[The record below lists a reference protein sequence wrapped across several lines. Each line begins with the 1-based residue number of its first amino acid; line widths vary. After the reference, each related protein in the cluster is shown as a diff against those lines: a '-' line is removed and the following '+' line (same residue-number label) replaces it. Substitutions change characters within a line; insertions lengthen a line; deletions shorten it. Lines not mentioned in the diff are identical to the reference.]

1 MKKQIIFFTF
11 LIMFSGCMNKPKEL
25 EDSEVA
31 RFGNQILTEN
41 QLKTSGFFGTTDS
54 AEYVRTK
61 INEWIIRQA
70 LLEKAYENLGNRDKD
85 IENQVNEYRNTLY
98 IHKHRQ
104 LLLSKKIDTLISTT
118 QIQEYY
124 NKFKEELT
132 LNYPIVQAYVI
143 KLASSNLQQDEILKL
158 LRMNDEKSLT
168 ELKTLCYQNSTCY
181 MLNPKWIP
189 LSNLLDM
196 TSLTSQTINMNNI
209 AKGRIYYNNTDEENV
224 YIKIIDFVKSGEEP
238 PLDFISKKIEEMI
251 LRKRKEMFLTKYENE
266 LLQEALQHKK
276 AIVKAEE

>member
-1 MKKQIIFFTF
+1 
-11 LIMFSGCMNKPKEL
+11 
-25 EDSEVA
+25 
-31 RFGNQILTEN
+31 
-41 QLKTSGFFGTTDS
+41 
-54 AEYVRTK
+54 
-61 INEWIIRQA
+61 
-70 LLEKAYENLGNRDKD
+70 
-85 IENQVNEYRNTLY
+85 
-98 IHKHRQ
+98 
-104 LLLSKKIDTLISTT
+104 
-118 QIQEYY
+118 
-124 NKFKEELT
+124 
-132 LNYPIVQAYVI
+132 
-143 KLASSNLQQDEILKL
+143 
-158 LRMNDEKSLT
+158 
-168 ELKTLCYQNSTCY
+168 